1 MENFGPGSSGLVL
14 CVAVA
19 CAFLSGC
26 VKFPIFGSYYYR
38 DVLVGTADYNPF
50 SGTSYIQVDSRVHK
64 VRCEGNSHGSYAP
77 LFSLHGAGYGGEGE
91 LKCSDGRIFRVQWA
105 TLSWGTGYG
114 VGRDRDGGRMT
125 FVYGM
130 EENEA
135 ENFLQKELPVILKR
149 SE

>member
-1 MENFGPGSSGLVL
+1 MKRARILSFMVLGGLL
-14 CVAVA
+14 SACVR
-19 CAFLSGC
+19 
-26 VKFPIFGSYYYR
+26 FPIVGSYYYK
-38 DVLVGTADYNPF
+38 DVLLGTADYNPF

-64 VRCEGNSHGSYAP
+64 VRCEGDSHGSYAP

-114 VGRDRDGGRMT
+114 VGRDQDGGRMT

-149 SE
+149 SD